1 MSDRSMVRRV
11 NLSAPPTLVPAPV
24 QLLVGAP
31 ARTRRSRLTGDARWV
46 WASVA
51 LVVVAAIV
59 GPLLENGGS
68 QLFVNAA
75 PLLGDRKPH
84 LGIGS
89 PFAIA
94 VAAAAVAFFP
104 RLVRRMRWRPLLVIS
119 WLAAV
124 GWTVSLAL
132 IDGWQRGFIDR
143 LTNSNEYLHDL
154 PRIGSITGFLSTF
167 VSHIKDFHPGSWTTH
182 VAGHPPAATL
192 VFLLL
197 DRVGLSGGVWAGVV
211 VVGIGTLAAVAVPVS
226 LRVLGAPKAARAA
239 LPFTVFFPGAVWVG
253 VSADGLFAGVAA
265 TGLAMALV
273 GVLSRRR
280 FAGIVAIF
288 GGLLLGLTVY
298 LSYGLVLLVI
308 VIAAASAC
316 SAAVLATRGRWL
328 RRWLVGWSLVA
339 VGVLAVIALFSVAG
353 FSWFQGLAELQV
365 RYYQGIASLRP
376 YSYFVWA
383 NLAALVLSAG
393 PVAAAGL
400 ARAMTELRHPAG
412 RRLAGSRLR
421 VRQLGSWWA
430 DRAETLV
437 PASIAVAALLAVL
450 IADLSGLSKA
460 ETERIWLPFGFFLVC
475 GLALLPRRAGRWAIA
490 LQVGCALVVNHL
502 VLTQW

>member
-1 MSDRSMVRRV
+1 M
-11 NLSAPPTLVPAPV
+11 NLSAPPRPVPAPV
-24 QLLVGAP
+24 PSLVDAQ
-31 ARTRRSRLTGDARWV
+31 ARKPRSRLTGDARWV
-46 WASVA
+46 WASLA
-51 LVVVAAIV
+51 LVAVAAIV
-59 GPLLENGGS
+59 GPILQHGGS

-94 VAAAAVAFFP
+94 FAVAAVALFP
-104 RLVRRMRWRPLLVIS
+104 RLVRRVRWRPLLLIG
-119 WLAAV
+119 WLAAI

-132 IDGWQRGFIDR
+132 IDGWQRGWVDR

-154 PRIGSITGFLSTF
+154 PRIGSISGFLSTF
-167 VSHIKDFHPGSWTTH
+167 ASDIKDFQPGSWTTH

-197 DRVGLSGGVWAGVV
+197 DRVGLSGGAWAGVV
-211 VVGIGTLAAVAVPVS
+211 VVGVGTLAAVAVPIT
-226 LRVLGAPKAARAA
+226 LRGLGAPRAARSV

-265 TGLAMALV
+265 TGLAMTLV

-280 FAGIVAIF
+280 FAGSAAVF

-298 LSYGLVLLVI
+298 LSYGLVLLIVI
-308 VIAAASAC
+308 VAAACLC
-316 SAAVLATRGRWL
+316 SAGVLATRGGWL
-328 RRWLVGWSLVA
+328 RPWLIGWSLVT
-339 VGVLAVIALFSVAG
+339 VGVLAVIALFSAAG

-400 ARAMTELRHPAG
+400 ARAVTVLRHPAG
-412 RRLAGSRLR
+412 GRLAGSRLR
-421 VRQLGSWWA
+421 VRQQGSWWA
-430 DRAETLV
+430 DRAEMLV
-437 PASIAVAALLAVL
+437 PATIAVAALLAVL

-490 LQVGCALVVNHL
+490 VQVGCALVVNHL

>member
-1 MSDRSMVRRV
+1 MSS
-11 NLSAPPTLVPAPV
+11 LVDA
-24 QLLVGAP
+24 Q
-31 ARTRRSRLTGDARWV
+31 ARKPRSRLTGDARWV
-46 WASVA
+46 LASLA
-51 LVVVAAIV
+51 LVAVAAIV
-59 GPLLENGGS
+59 GPILQHGGS

-75 PLLGDRKPH
+75 PLIGDRKPH

-89 PFAIA
+89 PFAI
-94 VAAAAVAFFP
+94 VLGVAAVAYFP
-104 RLVRRMRWRPLLVIS
+104 RMVRRMRWRPLLLIS
-119 WLAAV
+119 WLAAI

-132 IDGWQRGFIDR
+132 IDGWQRGWVDR

-154 PRIGSITGFLSTF
+154 PRIGSISGFLSTF
-167 VSHIKDFHPGSWTTH
+167 ASHIKDFQPGSWTTH

-197 DRVGLSGGVWAGVV
+197 DRVGLSGGAWAGVV
-211 VVGIGTLAAVAVPVS
+211 VVGVGTLAAVAVPVT
-226 LRVLGAPKAARAA
+226 LRVLGAPKAARGV

-280 FAGIVAIF
+280 FAGIAAVF

-298 LSYGLVLLVI
+298 LSYGLVLLI
-308 VIAAASAC
+308 VVVAAGCLC
-316 SAAVLATRGRWL
+316 SAGVLATRGRWL
-328 RRWLVGWSLVA
+328 RGWLVGWSLVA
-339 VGVLAVIALFSVAG
+339 VGVLAVVALFSLAG

-365 RYYQGIASLRP
+365 RYYQGIASVRP

-400 ARAMTELRHPAG
+400 ARAVMMLRHPAG
-412 RRLAGSRLR
+412 GRLAGSRLR

-430 DRAETLV
+430 DRAEMLV
-437 PASIAVAALLAVL
+437 PATIAVAALLAVL

-475 GLALLPRRAGRWAIA
+475 GLALLSRRAGRWAIA
-490 LQVGCALVVNHL
+490 VQVGCALVVNHL